1 MSLLLDDLEEMKKKL
16 NAAVRWNFG
25 RVANDVTCNARLDD
39 VHRLEERLK
48 INNPDE
54 YLEYQNKYY

>member
-1 MSLLLDDLEEMKKKL
+1 MSLLLDDLEEMHLKL
-16 NAAVRWNFG
+16 EAAVRWNFG
-25 RVANDVTCNARLDD
+25 RVDNDVTCNARLDD